1 MKTVEN
7 YLKAIQESLELAK
20 PCLDSV
26 KQEKYTQ
33 EEVKLEEYL
42 KKDSF
47 IKVPFVGDFNSGKSS
62 LINAYLERDL
72 LTTNMLPETAFAYEL
87 YYSEKEYYEIFHN
100 DKVIETSPI
109 EKLSSVKAAPGDV
122 VRIYIN
128 DNKIKQLNERGIV
141 IVDMPGIDSGIE
153 AHNNAILHYI
163 EEGTCFIVF
172 VDAEQATIRN
182 STISFINEIKKY
194 NLSAFLLISKAD
206 KKPAEELVKIQDFI
220 TTQAKRYLG
229 EDAVVGVTSSA
240 DKNYNDLIKV
250 LDLIDVDALIAK
262 KHKSSVGAY
271 INELIDEIQIK
282 IHLTATDKKDFDA
295 IIKQLQDKQ
304 KETLANLKKK
314 QDTAQSVSSSTDN
327 ILDDVRGAI
336 VSKETTLANMLM
348 ESNGDYTNFNGEM
361 MSIIRPVLVN
371 SFKREVSEYQD
382 SLSVVINDFST
393 DINNI
398 LQENDNKLLKG
409 AEVLLGGLLGA
420 EGLDVLLKKGMDA
433 LIKKFAEYKGIAAL
447 LKVLG
452 KAAGPVIVIV
462 ANLIPD
468 LIRLIFGKS
477 KEKKIDSIKSVIRNQ
492 MLNKITETL
501 RPEIEQMIQQQQE
514 EVFSNLN
521 KIVVEEIAKIED
533 NIKEIREQ
541 KQINEEEIKKQIEV
555 YSLALSK
562 INSIQTQLA

>member
-26 KQEKYTQ
+26 KQEKFTQ

-555 YSLALSK
+555 YSLALNK